1 MMEHNTVD
9 RLMDIHD
16 SVWEELMDAK
26 HYLHER
32 AHAEKAEAKSTY
44 LGLASDE
51 LGHAKKLIHEGDA
64 LVGNGESGHLEQVWK
79 HLRSRLIEEHTKLE
93 AALKS

>member
-1 MMEHNTVD
+1 MEHKTIE

-26 HYLHER
+26 HYMKER
-32 AHAEKAEAKSTY
+32 NHAEKSDAKAVYAS
-44 LGLASDE
+44 LASDE
-51 LGHAKKLIHEGDA
+51 LGHARKLIHEGDA
-64 LVGNGESGHLEQVWK
+64 LVGTDESGMLSLVWQHLK
-79 HLRSRLIEEHTKLE
+79 KRPIEEHTKLE